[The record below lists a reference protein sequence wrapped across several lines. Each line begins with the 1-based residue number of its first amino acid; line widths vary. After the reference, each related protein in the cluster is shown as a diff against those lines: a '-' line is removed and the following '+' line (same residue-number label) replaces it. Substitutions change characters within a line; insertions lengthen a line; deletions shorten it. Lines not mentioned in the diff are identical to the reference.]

1 MSNLVLL
8 GLKVG
13 EDFTYHEHD
22 NGLKYYRYDY
32 FDIHDDLEACPQ
44 SYLIKQLPNITNP
57 LHFHAQNQF
66 QVFIEGSGS
75 FGRHEVLPYVVHY
88 AGAYTGYGPIIAG
101 DDGLQYLTLRSS
113 RDLGAKFLPD
123 QMEFFKKGPKHHYTS
138 PSIPEETQE
147 VLDQLE
153 QIQLHW
159 IHQEEHSGLGV
170 GVLKLPKKTEYNLT
184 IPQDLAGI
192 FIVVMQGNL
201 LEGEHALRKNETVY
215 LNRDEK
221 NHLIQTG
228 DHGLQILIL
237 QMPLK
242 NQVYQQQK

>member
-1 MSNLVLL
+1 MSNSVLL
-8 GLKVG
+8 GLKAG
-13 EDFTYHEHD
+13 EDFKYHEHD

-57 LHFHAQNQF
+57 LHFHSQNQF

-101 DDGLQYLTLRSS
+101 DEGLQYLTLRSS
-113 RDLGAKFLPD
+113 RDLGAKFLPA

-138 PSIPEETQE
+138 PSIIAEEQTVLNEITQE
-147 VLDQLE
+147 DLT
-153 QIQLHW
+153 W
-159 IHQEEHSGLGV
+159 IHQDEHSHLGV
-170 GVLKLPKKTEYNLT
+170 GVLKIPRHQEYLVQVPEH
-184 IPQDLAGI
+184 IAGLFFVI
-192 FIVVMQGNL
+192 MQGCVLANDSL
-201 LEGEHALRKNETVY
+201 LMKNENLYIPGDITTYRV
-215 LNRDEK
+215 
-221 NHLIQTG
+221 QTG
-228 DHGLQILIL
+228 EESVQILWL

-242 NQVYQQQK
+242 DSMY